1 MTSHD
6 EMNLYHKTGSLF
18 SSTNLVLAPYV
29 KVTIGNYTFGVY
41 SSAKRQS
48 NLSGVVSSTLDKYP
62 NYIESLDVTKING
75 VVNQY
80 TLNIIYPV
88 TENSDPNFFEKVF
101 SSVSSSR
108 KISISYGDAMA
119 PNNYSYKD
127 EEAIITGVT
136 SSVGINNS
144 TISYRVT
151 AVSASTLLLGTNC
164 NFRPVVNRKP
174 SDVIKEY
181 INSTKYNLKEVFTG
195 FKTKDLNQLIDS
207 DDRPVSIDSYNNIS
221 VLDYLAV
228 VVSYMSPI
236 GTNPNSVI
244 RSNTYSLVTYE
255 DSSGPYF
262 KVRKLINQAESVNQ
276 LCTYEATIGYPSANF
291 ISGFS
296 INQSDNWS
304 ILYDYNTKS
313 QLDPYLA
320 RIDDMGNEVNIYSP
334 MATNGHYQMTEA
346 DKTWWTQMTQYPIK
360 ASITLRGLLRPA
372 ILMQNIKLNVYFY
385 GRKHVSSGVYII
397 TSQKDS
403 ISKNGYSTTLELIKI
418 AQDVDTW

>member
-6 EMNLYHKTGSLF
+6 EMNLYNKTGSLF

-62 NYIESLDVTKING
+62 NYIESLVVTKING

-334 MATNGHYQMTEA
+334 MATNGHYHMTEA
-346 DKTWWTQMTQYPIK
+346 DKT
-360 ASITLRGLLRPA
+360 
-372 ILMQNIKLNVYFY
+372 
-385 GRKHVSSGVYII
+385 
-397 TSQKDS
+397 
-403 ISKNGYSTTLELIKI
+403 
-418 AQDVDTW
+418 